1 MTEFVSNDQN
11 SVARN
16 IDNLQPTITY
26 DELNDSPT
34 WSFDASTSF
43 DTCPSTSDFSM
54 GNDDS

>member
-11 SVARN
+11 SVARSV
-16 IDNLQPTITY
+16 DNLQPTTTY
-26 DELNDSPT
+26 GLLNDSQAL
-34 WSFDASTSF
+34 SFDASPSI